1 MSCKLKRPMK
11 RLFSVQ
17 QTQSLFLNLT
27 ILDVFSGMAYA
38 LLAAVPV
45 GYGLYSAFFPILTYF
60 IFGTSRHISV
70 GNYKHIQFCLFTLN
84 VFGLYYV
91 CSASLYL
98 LLFSSKIGL
107 SYSVMQ
113 RFLLSFQNTM
123 LLGGFTPNFFYNEEE
138 KIERCLKNYRLPSN
152 LAMFDFSK
160 MLIHLTLFRKCSKM
174 KNDKGKES

>member
-27 ILDVFSGMAYA
+27 VLDVFSGMAYA

-70 GNYKHIQFCLFTLN
+70 GNYKHMQFCLFTLN

-91 CSASLYL
+91 CSASLSL
-98 LLFSSKIGL
+98 LVFSSKTGL
-107 SYSVMQ
+107 
-113 RFLLSFQNTM
+113 FLFSDAKVSSQLSKYYAIRWLYTQ
-123 LLGGFTPNFFYNEEE
+123 LFYNEEE
-138 KIERCLKNYRLPSN
+138 KIERWLRNYRLPSN
-152 LAMFDFSK
+152 LSMFGFSK

-174 KNDKGKES
+174 KNDNGK

>member
-70 GNYKHIQFCLFTLN
+70 GNYKHMQFCLFTLN

-91 CSASLYL
+91 CSASFLCQCFL
-98 LLFSSKIGL
+98 ARQGF

-138 KIERCLKNYRLPSN
+138 KIERWLRNYRLPSN
-152 LAMFDFSK
+152 LSMFGFSK

-174 KNDKGKES
+174 KNDNGK